1 MMRRRRD
8 LKTIQAAGRQAR
20 QSGPSVRPPSSAS
33 SSVIDAM
40 LQVVSADLALL
51 LVLSVLYRQQLGNV
65 H

>member
-1 MMRRRRD
+1 MMRRRSKND
-8 LKTIQAAGRQAR
+8 PGSAGRQAR